1 MKTILDRGSKTVGL
15 VLIQSLVAWQDKVRA
30 MPQGEERD
38 KAIQAVVKAR
48 ELLGIKKGEYEGKRD
63 QPK

>member
-1 MKTILDRGSKTVGL
+1 MKTILDRGSKTIGL
-15 VLIQSLVAWQDKVRA
+15 VLIQSLVTWQNQVKA

-38 KAIQAVVKAR
+38 KAIQAVLKAR
-48 ELLGIKKGEYEGKRD
+48 ELLGIKKGEYAGKGD